1 MAGLHTEIRLLN
13 YIYAHNKMPSG
24 FSTIHLFST
33 RTVCGTCKNCID
45 QVRTYFAPKNIGV
58 KYYSLQSEKTIVL
71 ENLYDDEE
79 CRIIDIINNYE
90 YLIMAI
96 DTTPSQVATN
106 ALQAIPFGSIIG
118 GPLKACIEAQAMAA
132 QTSWQFIQ
140 EVGLNTDPNTGQK
153 EAVNVSFQ
161 FMQNGHMVQLNV
173 PLLTIV
179 PIPYIAIHD
188 IDINFKANISASS
201 SSVSEQSSS
210 SALDVGAEASIGAKW
225 GPFHM
230 DAKMKANYSSKKD
243 SKATQESKY
252 SVEYTMDVA
261 VKAGQDSMP
270 AGLAKVLELLG
281 SALDVSD
288 PEGTLEVSAR
298 KLVLSKDKEGKAI
311 PVSLIATYKNGKGIF
326 ESEAIGLFTKS
337 NDKLEPV
344 DIKTANIEKNPQDD
358 SVVYVFPEANNYI
371 VKAGNKTIEIKIEDA
386 GEA

>member
-1 MAGLHTEIRLLN
+1 
-13 YIYAHNKMPSG
+13 
-24 FSTIHLFST
+24 
-33 RTVCGTCKNCID
+33 
-45 QVRTYFAPKNIGV
+45 
-58 KYYSLQSEKTIVL
+58 
-71 ENLYDDEE
+71 
-79 CRIIDIINNYE
+79 
-90 YLIMAI
+90 MAI

-225 GPFHM
+225 GAFHM

>member
-1 MAGLHTEIRLLN
+1 
-13 YIYAHNKMPSG
+13 
-24 FSTIHLFST
+24 
-33 RTVCGTCKNCID
+33 
-45 QVRTYFAPKNIGV
+45 
-58 KYYSLQSEKTIVL
+58 
-71 ENLYDDEE
+71 
-79 CRIIDIINNYE
+79 
-90 YLIMAI
+90 MAI

-281 SALDVSD
+281 NTLDVSD
-288 PEGTLEVSAR
+288 PDGTLEVSAR
-298 KLVLSKDKEGKAI
+298 EFTLTDGKAT
-311 PVSLIATYKNGKGIF
+311 LIATYKNSKGIF
-326 ESEAIGLFTKS
+326 EPESIKS
-337 NDKLEPV
+337 DGVTGKV
-344 DIKTANIEKNPQDD
+344 SDD
-358 SVVYVFPEANNYI
+358 SVVFELKEAKTYTVIAGKKKVPVDVQN
-371 VKAGNKTIEIKIEDA
+371 VKPDTKTDTTKP
-386 GEA
+386 

>member
-1 MAGLHTEIRLLN
+1 
-13 YIYAHNKMPSG
+13 
-24 FSTIHLFST
+24 
-33 RTVCGTCKNCID
+33 
-45 QVRTYFAPKNIGV
+45 
-58 KYYSLQSEKTIVL
+58 
-71 ENLYDDEE
+71 
-79 CRIIDIINNYE
+79 
-90 YLIMAI
+90 MAI
-96 DTTPSQVATN
+96 DTTPSQVATS
-106 ALQAIPFGSIIG
+106 ALQAIPFGSMIG
-118 GPLKACIEAQAMAA
+118 GPLNACIEAQAMAA

-140 EVGLNTDPNTGQK
+140 EVGLNTNPDTGQK

-161 FMQNGHMVQLNV
+161 FVQNGRVVQLNV

-281 SALDVSD
+281 NTLDVSD
-288 PEGTLEVSAR
+288 PDGTLEVSAR
-298 KLVLSKDKEGKAI
+298 ELTLTDGKAT
-311 PVSLIATYKNGKGIF
+311 LIATYKNSKGIF
-326 ESEAIGLFTKS
+326 EPES
-337 NDKLEPV
+337 
-344 DIKTANIEKNPQDD
+344 IKIEGVTGKVSDD
-358 SVVYVFPEANNYI
+358 SVVFELKEAKTYT
-371 VKAGNKTIEIKIEDA
+371 VVAGKKKVSVDVQNIKPDTKTDTTKP
-386 GEA
+386 

>member
-1 MAGLHTEIRLLN
+1 
-13 YIYAHNKMPSG
+13 
-24 FSTIHLFST
+24 
-33 RTVCGTCKNCID
+33 
-45 QVRTYFAPKNIGV
+45 
-58 KYYSLQSEKTIVL
+58 
-71 ENLYDDEE
+71 
-79 CRIIDIINNYE
+79 
-90 YLIMAI
+90 MAI
-96 DTTPSQVATN
+96 DTTPSQVATS
-106 ALQAIPFGSIIG
+106 ALQAIPFGSMIG
-118 GPLKACIEAQAMAA
+118 GPLNACIEAQAMAA

-140 EVGLNTDPNTGQK
+140 EVGLNTNPDTGQK

-161 FMQNGHMVQLNV
+161 FVQNGRVVQLNV

-225 GPFHM
+225 GTFHM
-230 DAKMKANYSSKKD
+230 DAKMNASYSSKKD

-298 KLVLSKDKEGKAI
+298 ELTLSDEKDAK
-311 PVSLIATYKNGKGIF
+311 VTLIATYKNNKGIF
-326 ESEAIGLFTKS
+326 EPKS
-337 NDKLEPV
+337 
-344 DIKTANIEKNPQDD
+344 IKINGVTGKESDD
-358 SVVYVFPEANNYI
+358 SVIFELNEAKTYTVTAGKKTVEVE
-371 VKAGNKTIEIKIEDA
+371 VKKAETKTATDTQN
-386 GEA
+386 

>member
-1 MAGLHTEIRLLN
+1 
-13 YIYAHNKMPSG
+13 
-24 FSTIHLFST
+24 
-33 RTVCGTCKNCID
+33 
-45 QVRTYFAPKNIGV
+45 
-58 KYYSLQSEKTIVL
+58 
-71 ENLYDDEE
+71 
-79 CRIIDIINNYE
+79 
-90 YLIMAI
+90 MAI

-337 NDKLEPV
+337 NDKLEPI

>member
-1 MAGLHTEIRLLN
+1 
-13 YIYAHNKMPSG
+13 
-24 FSTIHLFST
+24 
-33 RTVCGTCKNCID
+33 
-45 QVRTYFAPKNIGV
+45 
-58 KYYSLQSEKTIVL
+58 
-71 ENLYDDEE
+71 
-79 CRIIDIINNYE
+79 
-90 YLIMAI
+90 MAI
-96 DTTPSQVATN
+96 DTTPSQVATS

-140 EVGLNTDPNTGQK
+140 EVGLNTDPKTGQK

-161 FMQNGHMVQLNV
+161 FMQNGRMVQLM
-173 PLLTIV
+173 TIV

-210 SALDVGAEASIGAKW
+210 SALDAGAEVTAGLKV

-230 DAKMKANYSSKKD
+230 DAKMNANYSSKKD

-298 KLVLSKDKEGKAI
+298 ELTLSGGKAT
-311 PVSLIATYKNGKGIF
+311 LIATYKNNNGIF
-326 ESEAIGLFTKS
+326 EPQAIIVQTK
-337 NDKLEPV
+337 P
-344 DIKTANIEKNPQDD
+344 ANNNEQPGNVSDDMLTCSPSDD
-358 SVVYVFPEANNYI
+358 SVVLEFKQAHKYLI
-371 VKAGNKTIEIKIEDA
+371 KAGSKTIEVNIKQDESKAQTD
-386 GEA
+386 

>member
-1 MAGLHTEIRLLN
+1 
-13 YIYAHNKMPSG
+13 
-24 FSTIHLFST
+24 
-33 RTVCGTCKNCID
+33 
-45 QVRTYFAPKNIGV
+45 
-58 KYYSLQSEKTIVL
+58 
-71 ENLYDDEE
+71 
-79 CRIIDIINNYE
+79 
-90 YLIMAI
+90 MAI
-96 DTTPSQVATN
+96 DTTPSQVATS
-106 ALQAIPFGSIIG
+106 ALQAIPFGSMIG
-118 GPLKACIEAQAMAA
+118 GPLNACIEAQAMAA

-140 EVGLNTDPNTGQK
+140 EVGLNTNPDTGQK

-161 FMQNGHMVQLNV
+161 FVQNGRVVQLNV

-225 GPFHM
+225 GAFHM

-281 SALDVSD
+281 NTLDISD
-288 PEGTLEVSAR
+288 PDGTLEVSAR
-298 KLVLSKDKEGKAI
+298 ELTLTDGKAT
-311 PVSLIATYKNGKGIF
+311 LIATYKNSKGIF
-326 ESEAIGLFTKS
+326 EPES
-337 NDKLEPV
+337 
-344 DIKTANIEKNPQDD
+344 IKIDGVTGKVSDD
-358 SVVYVFPEANNYI
+358 SVVFELKEAKTYT
-371 VKAGNKTIEIKIEDA
+371 VVAGKKKVSVDVQNIKPDTKTDTTKP
-386 GEA
+386 

>member
-1 MAGLHTEIRLLN
+1 
-13 YIYAHNKMPSG
+13 
-24 FSTIHLFST
+24 
-33 RTVCGTCKNCID
+33 
-45 QVRTYFAPKNIGV
+45 
-58 KYYSLQSEKTIVL
+58 
-71 ENLYDDEE
+71 
-79 CRIIDIINNYE
+79 
-90 YLIMAI
+90 MAI
-96 DTTPSQVATN
+96 DTTPSQVATS

-140 EVGLNTDPNTGQK
+140 EVGLNTDPKTGQK

-161 FMQNGHMVQLNV
+161 FMQNGRMVQLNV

-179 PIPYIAIHD
+179 PIPYIAIRD
-188 IDINFKANISASS
+188 VDINFKANISASS

-210 SALDVGAEASIGAKW
+210 SALDAGAEVTAGLKV

-230 DAKMKANYSSKKD
+230 DAKMNANYSSKKD

>member
-1 MAGLHTEIRLLN
+1 
-13 YIYAHNKMPSG
+13 
-24 FSTIHLFST
+24 
-33 RTVCGTCKNCID
+33 
-45 QVRTYFAPKNIGV
+45 
-58 KYYSLQSEKTIVL
+58 
-71 ENLYDDEE
+71 
-79 CRIIDIINNYE
+79 
-90 YLIMAI
+90 MAI

-161 FMQNGHMVQLNV
+161 FMQNGHIVQLNV

-281 SALDVSD
+281 NTLDVSD
-288 PEGTLEVSAR
+288 PDGTLEVSAR
-298 KLVLSKDKEGKAI
+298 ELTLTDGKAT
-311 PVSLIATYKNGKGIF
+311 LIATCKNSKGIF
-326 ESEAIGLFTKS
+326 EPES
-337 NDKLEPV
+337 
-344 DIKTANIEKNPQDD
+344 IKIDGVTGKVSDD
-358 SVVYVFPEANNYI
+358 SVVFELKEAKTYTVVAGKKKVSVDVQN
-371 VKAGNKTIEIKIEDA
+371 VKPDTKTDTTKP
-386 GEA
+386 